1 MNTRIPLYS
10 PGEFDL
16 NEGSLILVDSEGNE
30 VRLPAGPSDI
40 LELAA
45 NLAKLAHDIGPIGD
59 LAEQAGAEI
68 ALDCCDALRQARDN
82 TQGARVQIIQN
93 ALMRLRDT
101 GNHQRAAGGFA
112 GIFEIAA
119 MGGLR
124 GLDR

>member
-1 MNTRIPLYS
+1 MLRGNPGLENSQNTSPIPLRLTN
-10 PGEFDL
+10 GQLKF
-16 NEGSLILVDSEGNE
+16 GG
-30 VRLPAGPSDI
+30 LPAGPSDI

-68 ALDCCDALRQARDN
+68 ALDCCDALREARDN